1 MEYIYAKSKA
11 PKLRITSYI
20 WYNITV
26 VYRHIC
32 EQYSIIHLMHAVQT
46 EVDMMKAGSMA
57 CYVMAMIFYVI
68 AFIFVIKKEKAA
80 GLISGFNSL
89 PKEEQKNYDTARMVL
104 DMRAD
109 VQTWATLF
117 LFGGVITY
125 MVSQWLTI
133 AVFAIWFYLFFKQV
147 KLDAHKAFEKYRL

>member
-1 MEYIYAKSKA
+1 
-11 PKLRITSYI
+11 
-20 WYNITV
+20 
-26 VYRHIC
+26 
-32 EQYSIIHLMHAVQT
+32 
-46 EVDMMKAGSMA
+46 MMKAGSMA

-68 AFIFVIKKEKAA
+68 AFIFVIRKEKAA

-117 LFGGVITY
+117 LFGGVVTY

>member
-1 MEYIYAKSKA
+1 MLCNGNDILCNCVYIC
-11 PKLRITSYI
+11 
-20 WYNITV
+20 
-26 VYRHIC
+26 H
-32 EQYSIIHLMHAVQT
+32 
-46 EVDMMKAGSMA
+46 
-57 CYVMAMIFYVI
+57 
-68 AFIFVIKKEKAA
+68 KKEKAA

-125 MVSQWLTI
+125 MVSQW
-133 AVFAIWFYLFFKQV
+133 
-147 KLDAHKAFEKYRL
+147 